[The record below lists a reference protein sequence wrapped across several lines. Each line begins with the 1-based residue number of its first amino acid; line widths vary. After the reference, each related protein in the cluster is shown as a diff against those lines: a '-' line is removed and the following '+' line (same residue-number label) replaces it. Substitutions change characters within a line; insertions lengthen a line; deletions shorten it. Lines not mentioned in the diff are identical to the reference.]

1 MKNDKK
7 GFLTI
12 LLIFGFSF
20 AYQDL
25 NAKQFYEMMQKEKDA
40 IILDVRTQQE
50 YQEGHISNAINI
62 PVQILGQQLDKLKNF
77 KDKKILV
84 YCRSG
89 HRSAIA
95 SQILDRAGFKNVYN
109 LKGGLLEWKASGL
122 PLVK

>member
-1 MKNDKK
+1 MIRKV
-7 GFLTI
+7 FLTI

-25 NAKQFYEMMQKEKDA
+25 NAKQFYEMMQKEKDV
-40 IILDVRTQQE
+40 IILDVRTPQE
-50 YQEGHISNAINI
+50 YQEGYISNAINI
-62 PVQILGQQLDKLKNF
+62 PVQILGQQLDKLNNF

-109 LKGGLLEWKASGL
+109 LKGGLFEWKASGL

>member
-1 MKNDKK
+1 MIRKV
-7 GFLTI
+7 FLTI

-25 NAKQFYEMMQKEKDA
+25 NAKQFYEMIQKEKDV
-40 IILDVRTQQE
+40 IILDVRTPQE

-95 SQILDRAGFKNVYN
+95 SQILDRAGFKNVHN
-109 LKGGLLEWKASGL
+109 LKGGLFEWKASGL

>member
-1 MKNDKK
+1 MIRKV
-7 GFLTI
+7 FLTI

-25 NAKQFYEMMQKEKDA
+25 NAKQFYEMMQKEKNI
-40 IILDVRTQQE
+40 IILDVRTPQE

-95 SQILDRAGFKNVYN
+95 SQILDRAGFKNVNN
-109 LKGGLLEWKASGL
+109 LKGGLFEWKTSGL

>member
-1 MKNDKK
+1 MIRKA
-7 GFLTI
+7 FLTI

-25 NAKQFYEMMQKEKDA
+25 NAKQFNEMIQKEKDV
-40 IILDVRTQQE
+40 IILDVRTPQE
-50 YQEGHISNAINI
+50 YHEGHISNAINI
-62 PVQILGQQLDKLKNF
+62 PVQILGQQLDKLNNF

-109 LKGGLLEWKASGL
+109 LKGGIFEWKASGL
-122 PLVK
+122 PLAK

>member
-1 MKNDKK
+1 MIRKV
-7 GFLTI
+7 FLTI
-12 LLIFGFSF
+12 LLIFGFSL

-25 NAKQFYEMMQKEKDA
+25 NAKQFYEMMQKEKNI
-40 IILDVRTQQE
+40 IILDVRTPQE

-109 LKGGLLEWKASGL
+109 LKGGLFEWKASGL